1 MLNYTKASI
10 NKANNSRHLLPVLF
24 AYVFQLAISFRDPRL
39 SLPTPT
45 YLLLHELILVRIFS
59 YLFVWSC
66 KSQWPCRT
74 PFCCVV
80 VFTNALPTPLP
91 SGSPTVRG
99 VRFYSRPHGAEMN
112 SKLFTKASGAWFFLL
127 LLLSHLFSFWEKRR
141 NFERHFF
148 FLPAHNLACIAW
160 QMGHGDSLPISRPDR
175 LCRVRHQA
183 FAREKMRRNKIRRRF
198 NVINHTG

>member
-1 MLNYTKASI
+1 MLNYTKSSI

-24 AYVFQLAISFRDPRL
+24 AYVFQLAISFEIQDSPFPH
-39 SLPTPT
+39 LPTS
-45 YLLLHELILVRIFS
+45 LHELILVRIFS

-112 SKLFTKASGAWFFLL
+112 SKLFTKASGAWFFFVVVIPPFFFLGK
-127 LLLSHLFSFWEKRR
+127 EE

-148 FLPAHNLACIAW
+148 FLTGPQSRVYCLANGSRRLSSNIQARPT
-160 QMGHGDSLPISRPDR
+160 LPCPSSSV
-175 LCRVRHQA
+175 CKGENE
-183 FAREKMRRNKIRRRF
+183 EK
-198 NVINHTG
+198 